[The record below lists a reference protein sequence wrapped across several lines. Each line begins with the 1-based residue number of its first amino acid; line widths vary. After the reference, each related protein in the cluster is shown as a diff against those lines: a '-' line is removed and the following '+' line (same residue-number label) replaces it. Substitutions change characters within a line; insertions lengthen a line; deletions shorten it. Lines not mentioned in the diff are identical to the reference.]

1 MKTTFRSGINSLIA
15 LLLGLFGFGCS
26 ACLCKYGVPHGDIDV
41 SGTVTD
47 QESKQPIENIRITIK
62 SNEEYAHYD
71 EPAFPETYTETD
83 GGYHAGHSYES
94 WPFSQLKIVAEDT
107 TGVYGA
113 DSTIVNLKYKE
124 DAHSLGDSWNKGK
137 ASVRQDFQLKK
148 K

>member
-1 MKTTFRSGINSLIA
+1 MKTTFRSGINTLIA
-15 LLLGLFGFGCS
+15 LVLGLFGFGCS

-62 SNEEYAHYD
+62 SDERSD
-71 EPAFPETYTETD
+71 EPVFPVTYTETD
-83 GGYHAGHSYES
+83 GGYHAYENRHG

-107 TGVYGA
+107 SGVYGA
-113 DSTIVNLKYKE
+113 DSTIVNVQYKE
-124 DAHSLGDSWNKGK
+124 NAHSLGDSWNKGK

>member
-1 MKTTFRSGINSLIA
+1 MKTTFRSGINTLIA
-15 LLLGLFGFGCS
+15 LVLGLFGFGCS
-26 ACLCKYGVPHGDIDV
+26 ACLCKYGVPHGEIDV

-47 QESKQPIENIRITIK
+47 KDANQPIENIRITIK
-62 SNEEYAHYD
+62 SDERSD
-71 EPAFPETYTETD
+71 EPVFPVTYTETD
-83 GGYHAGHSYES
+83 GGYHAYENRHG

-107 TGVYGA
+107 SGVYGA

-124 DAHSLGDSWNKGK
+124 NAHSLGDSWNKGK